1 MFVKRI
7 DKNEAINLDYVNRIY
22 VRKDETDDGI
32 NYAIVA
38 EMWLEG
44 ENGSYEAIRLGSY
57 DAKEEAEAEFV
68 NLMKLVD
75 CRG

>member
-44 ENGSYEAIRLGSY
+44 ENGSYEAIRLGSFETQEVA
-57 DAKEEAEAEFV
+57 DKAFIDLLK
-68 NLMKLVD
+68 
-75 CRG
+75 R